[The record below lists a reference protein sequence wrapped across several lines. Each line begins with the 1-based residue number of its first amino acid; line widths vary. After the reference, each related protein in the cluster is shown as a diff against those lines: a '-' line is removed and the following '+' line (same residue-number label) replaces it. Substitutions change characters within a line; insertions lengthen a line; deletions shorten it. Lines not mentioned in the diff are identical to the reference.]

1 MAGQSFGAEKPVNIG
16 GRRGAEMAVRPAA
29 NWVPRE
35 IPEPPSPPTLKL
47 PNSVASRNAALEER
61 PPAAAP
67 AIPLPPS
74 EMPHGSAPSIA
85 PLPTPAAP
93 QADAAPLP
101 AADAAYGALTL
112 AEIEQMALSN
122 NPTLVQAAMRVRAAE
137 GGLVQAGLY
146 PNPKLAYVGEEIGD
160 EGRAGQ
166 QGARL
171 SQEVVTGRKLAYR
184 AAVQSRAVEQAQ
196 YACQMQRL
204 RVINDVRTAWYD
216 TLIAARSVALH
227 EELVKIGQQ
236 GAKAADDLFAAKE
249 VGRVD
254 VLQARIEADS
264 ARLQWTTAR
273 NRHQAAWRRLAA
285 VVGLPEMAPTPLAG
299 DLQHAPAELSWDD
312 ALGRLLQESPELCEA
327 YAGVQRARNE
337 VASQYAERIP
347 NVDLAGGVRY
357 NHASNSTVATVE
369 AGLALP
375 LFNRNQG
382 NILRAQA
389 ELAAAEREVQRVELW
404 LRQRLAAAFEEY
416 ANAKEQTAQYA
427 AQILPNAKA
436 SLDLVI
442 AGYRQ
447 GEFDYLKLLTAQ
459 RTYFQ
464 ANLEYLESLRKYRT
478 SVVAMEGL
486 LLSGGLDRNE
496 QNR

>member
-1 MAGQSFGAEKPVNIG
+1 
-16 GRRGAEMAVRPAA
+16 
-29 NWVPRE
+29 
-35 IPEPPSPPTLKL
+35 
-47 PNSVASRNAALEER
+47 
-61 PPAAAP
+61 
-67 AIPLPPS
+67 
-74 EMPHGSAPSIA
+74 
-85 PLPTPAAP
+85 
-93 QADAAPLP
+93 
-101 AADAAYGALTL
+101 
-112 AEIEQMALSN
+112 
-122 NPTLVQAAMRVRAAE
+122 
-137 GGLVQAGLY
+137 
-146 PNPKLAYVGEEIGD
+146 
-160 EGRAGQ
+160 
-166 QGARL
+166 
-171 SQEVVTGRKLAYR
+171 
-184 AAVQSRAVEQAQ
+184 
-196 YACQMQRL
+196 
-204 RVINDVRTAWYD
+204 
-216 TLIAARSVALH
+216 
-227 EELVKIGQQ
+227 
-236 GAKAADDLFAAKE
+236 
-249 VGRVD
+249 
-254 VLQARIEADS
+254 
-264 ARLQWTTAR
+264 
-273 NRHQAAWRRLAA
+273 
-285 VVGLPEMAPTPLAG
+285 MAPTPLAG